1 MAVAIALAACAAFC
15 SALAVVF
22 QRVALESAPTS
33 DDLSPRLILHAVRSR
48 GWLIGFLLMLC
59 TFGFQATA
67 LRFGQLNV
75 VQPVLTLELVFLVAI
90 LVAGFRRR
98 VGWREVVGIA
108 GIVVGLAG
116 FFASADPAVGKGQ
129 PDGTAWTVV
138 AVVTLVGALAL
149 AAAGRTGPR
158 WWRATALGSAAAVL
172 FADNAAVIKAATSFL
187 RHDSLLRLFATADP
201 YLIALSGAAGLF
213 LLQGALHAGP
223 ITASRTANVVVNPLV
238 SIVIGT
244 TAFGERLH
252 SGAGALTA
260 EAAALAVLCA
270 GIAVLGRSP
279 LVTGAGGAAGDEYLA
294 GGRGPAPAETD
305 RAAPAVPVVAVVPEA
320 PVVPEVAEAPV
331 VPVVAE
337 VSAVPVAP
345 VAVVPEAPVVPEVF
359 GVAVVPEVAVT
370 PVSEGPASLP
380 S

>member
-1 MAVAIALAACAAFC
+1 MAIAIALAACAAFC

-33 DDLSPRLILHAVRSR
+33 NDLSPRLILHAVRNR
-48 GWLIGFLLMLC
+48 GWLVGFALMLC

-75 VQPVLTLELVFLVAI
+75 VQPVLTAELVFLVAI
-90 LVAGFRRR
+90 LVVGFRRR
-98 VGWREVVGIA
+98 VGWREVLGIA
-108 GIVVGLAG
+108 GIVIGLAG
-116 FFASADPAVGKGQ
+116 FFAAANPAVGKGQ
-129 PDGTAWTVV
+129 PDGTAWAVV
-138 AVVTLVGALAL
+138 GTVTLVGALVL

-158 WWRATALGSAAAVL
+158 WWRASALGAAAAVL
-172 FADNAAVIKAATSFL
+172 FADNAALIKAATSAL
-187 RHDSLLRLFATADP
+187 RHDSLLRLFATPDP
-201 YLIALSGAAGLF
+201 YLIGLSGAAGLF

-252 SGAGALTA
+252 YGAAAVALDVV
-260 EAAALAVLCA
+260 ALAVLCG

-279 LVTGAGGAAGDEYLA
+279 LVTGEGGAAGDEFLA
-294 GGRGPAPAETD
+294 GGGAAAVQDGSLDPAGPAEP
-305 RAAPAVPVVAVVPEA
+305 PVPLAVPVVANG
-320 PVVPEVAEAPV
+320 PV

-337 VSAVPVAP
+337 GPAVPPIA
-345 VAVVPEAPVVPEVF
+345 
-359 GVAVVPEVAVT
+359 
-370 PVSEGPASLP
+370 EGPASLP

>member
-33 DDLSPRLILHAVRSR
+33 NDLSPRLILHAVRNG
-48 GWLIGFLLMLC
+48 GWLIGFVLMLC

-67 LRFGQLNV
+67 LHFGQLNV
-75 VQPVLTLELVFLVAI
+75 VQPVLTTELVFLVAI
-90 LVAGFRRR
+90 LVVGFRRR
-98 VGWREVVGIA
+98 VGWREVLGIA
-108 GIVVGLAG
+108 GIVIGLAG
-116 FFASADPAVGKGQ
+116 FFAAANPAVGKGQ

-138 AVVTLVGALAL
+138 GTVTLVGALVL

-158 WWRATALGSAAAVL
+158 WWRASAFGAAAAVL
-172 FADNAAVIKAATSFL
+172 FADNAALIKAATSAL
-187 RHDSLLRLFATADP
+187 RHDSLLRLFATPDP
-201 YLIALSGAAGLF
+201 YLIGLTGAAGLF

-252 SGAGALTA
+252 GGASAVALDVV
-260 EAAALAVLCA
+260 ALAVLCG

-279 LVTGAGGAAGDEYLA
+279 LVTGEGGAAGDEFLA
-294 GGRGPAPAETD
+294 RGGPAVVADGPLDPAAPAE
-305 RAAPAVPVVAVVPEA
+305 PGGQVK
-320 PVVPEVAEAPV
+320 

-337 VSAVPVAP
+337 VSVVAAVVEGLVAP
-345 VAVVPEAPVVPEVF
+345 AMVEGLVVP
-359 GVAVVPEVAVT
+359 AV
-370 PVSEGPASLP
+370 EGPAVPPIAEGPVS
-380 S
+380 

>member
-33 DDLSPRLILHAVRSR
+33 NDLSPRLILHALRSR
-48 GWLIGFLLMLC
+48 GWLVGFALMLC

-75 VQPVLTLELVFLVAI
+75 VQPVLTMELVFLVAI
-90 LVAGFRRR
+90 LVVGFRRW
-98 VGWREVVGIA
+98 VGWREVLGIA
-108 GIVVGLAG
+108 GVVIGLAG

-129 PDGTAWTVV
+129 PDRTAWAVV
-138 AVVTLVGALAL
+138 AVVTLVGAVAL

-158 WWRATALGSAAAVL
+158 WWRAAALGSAAAVL
-172 FADNAAVIKAATSFL
+172 FADNAAIIKAATSFL
-187 RHDSLLRLFATADP
+187 RHDSLLRLFATPDP
-201 YLIALSGAAGLF
+201 YLIGLSGAAGLF

-252 SGAGALTA
+252 YG
-260 EAAALAVLCA
+260 AAAVTAQVVALLVLCA

-279 LVTGAGGAAGDEYLA
+279 LVTGEGGEAGDEYLA
-294 GGRGPAPAETD
+294 GGRSPVAAEVV
-305 RAAPAVPVVAVVPEA
+305 AEAVPVM
-320 PVVPEVAEAPV
+320 PV
-331 VPVVAE
+331 VPVV
-337 VSAVPVAP
+337 
-345 VAVVPEAPVVPEVF
+345 PVVPP
-359 GVAVVPEVAVT
+359 VP
-370 PVSEGPASLP
+370 EGPASL
-380 S
+380 SS

>member
-1 MAVAIALAACAAFC
+1 MALALGLAACAAFC

-22 QRVALESAPTS
+22 QRIALESAPTS
-33 DDLSPRLILHAVRSR
+33 DDLSPRLILHAVRNR
-48 GWLIGFLLMLC
+48 GWLIGLALMLG

-75 VQPVLTLELVFLVAI
+75 VQPVLTMELVFLVAI
-90 LVAGFRRR
+90 LVVGFRRR
-98 VGWREVVGIA
+98 VGRREVVGIA
-108 GIVVGLAG
+108 GVVVGLAA

-138 AVVTLVGALAL
+138 GVVTVIGALAL

-244 TAFGERLH
+244 AAFGERLH
-252 SGAGALTA
+252 YGAAAVTA
-260 EAAALAVLCA
+260 EVLALVVLCA
-270 GIAVLGRSP
+270 GIGVLGRSP
-279 LVTGAGGAAGDEYLA
+279 LVTGEGGEAGDEYLA
-294 GGRGPAPAETD
+294 GGRG
-305 RAAPAVPVVAVVPEA
+305 AAPADVVEVDVVE
-320 PVVPEVAEAPV
+320 
-331 VPVVAE
+331 
-337 VSAVPVAP
+337 
-345 VAVVPEAPVVPEVF
+345 
-359 GVAVVPEVAVT
+359 GVAVVPVVP
-370 PVSEGPASLP
+370 PVSEGPPTIS
-380 S
+380 

>member
-1 MAVAIALAACAAFC
+1 MADGSMAVAIGLAACAAFC

-33 DDLSPRLILHAVRSR
+33 DDLSPRLILHAVRNR
-48 GWLIGFLLMLC
+48 GWLIGLALMLG

-67 LRFGQLNV
+67 LHFGQLNV

-90 LVAGFRRR
+90 LVVGFRRR

-108 GIVVGLAG
+108 GVVVGLAV
-116 FFASADPAVGKGQ
+116 FFASANPAVGKGQ
-129 PDGTAWTVV
+129 PDSTAWTVV
-138 AVVTLVGALAL
+138 AVVTLIGALAL

-244 TAFGERLH
+244 TAFGERLQY
-252 SGAGALTA
+252 GAAALTA
-260 EAAALAVLCA
+260 EVLALVVLCA

-279 LVTGAGGAAGDEYLA
+279 LVTGEGGEAGDEYLA
-294 GGRGPAPAETD
+294 GARTAAPAE
-305 RAAPAVPVVAVVPEA
+305 AVEAVPV
-320 PVVPEVAEAPV
+320 
-331 VPVVAE
+331 
-337 VSAVPVAP
+337 VSAVPVVPAVAEGPAVRPVPP
-345 VAVVPEAPVVPEVF
+345 VA
-359 GVAVVPEVAVT
+359 
-370 PVSEGPASLP
+370 EGPASLP